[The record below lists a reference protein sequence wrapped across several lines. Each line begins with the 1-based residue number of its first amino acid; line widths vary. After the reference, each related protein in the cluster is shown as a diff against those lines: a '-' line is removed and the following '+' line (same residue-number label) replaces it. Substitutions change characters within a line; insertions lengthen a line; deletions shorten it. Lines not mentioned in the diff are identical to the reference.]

1 MDALVQLA
9 DKSLPFAVFVSILA
23 AIVLITGFITFYKA
37 FNKIL
42 NRKFSLE
49 VAGQKLKVGE
59 SSEETSTSDP
69 GQAPKS
75 LNFQKLCFILQTAI
89 TKSVQTGYKNCSLRQ
104 ELYEN
109 QLHYLRDQLAFLQ
122 ISALS
127 PLQDT
132 QTVANQELANLV
144 LKVSTEKVII
154 TYIKNIFIEDRL
166 AELSQD
172 ELLEKHR
179 KFIDSSYERLR
190 KEVIQTLNMEAYRA
204 LQDEVI
210 KCLETYVLDFKK
222 ILSDSLAHAW
232 KEAKKYLEDVG
243 QQNAD
248 LSNTINGLLM
258 SYLEELKDSEKL
270 PENWIEREV
279 NTPPAK
285 LVGGA

>member
-1 MDALVQLA
+1 MDTIVQLA
-9 DKSLPFAVFVSILA
+9 DINLPFAIFVSALA
-23 AIVLITGFITFYKA
+23 AIVMLAGIVAIYKLV
-37 FNKIL
+37 NKIL
-42 NRKFSLE
+42 NRHFSLE
-49 VAGQKLKVGE
+49 VAGQKIKVGE
-59 SSEETSTSDP
+59 APEEASANETGQTS
-69 GQAPKS
+69 KS
-75 LNFQKLCFILQTAI
+75 LNFQKLCFILQTTI

-127 PLQDT
+127 PLQNT

-190 KEVIQTLNMEAYRA
+190 KEIVQTLNMEAYKA
-204 LQDEVI
+204 LQDEIV

-232 KEAKKYLEDVG
+232 REAKKYLEDVG

-248 LSNTINGLLM
+248 LSNTVNGLLM